1 MRLTDEQESALQALA
16 FLEELQFKNCSD
28 QEDLPMGLHS
38 LSSLKRLEII
48 HCWNITRLLEK
59 ASHLR
64 WKNWRPASVAAR
76 S

>member
-28 QEDLPMGLHS
+28 HEDLPMGLHS

-48 HCWNITRLLEK
+48 HC
-59 ASHLR
+59 
-64 WKNWRPASVAAR
+64 
-76 S
+76 